1 MERSQ
6 KEALV
11 AEFGDIFAAAQSGVL
26 VDFQGLT
33 VEQLTSLRKSLF
45 AKNGSFRV
53 LKNRLAKIAAKDTPF
68 ESLADEF
75 VQNRALVYSE
85 TDPVGTA
92 KVMTDQAKSNEKL
105 KIIAGLLVTEGQG
118 EKLDLAA
125 IKELSDLPTRDELIA
140 KLLYLLNAP
149 ITNFVRTLNEVPASF
164 VRTIQAVADS
174 KQ

>member
-11 AEFGDIFAAAQSGVL
+11 AEFGEIFSSAQSGVL

-33 VEQLTSLRKSLF
+33 VEQLTSLRKSLY

-53 LKNRLAKIAAKDTPF
+53 IKNRLAKIAAKDTPF
-68 ESLADEF
+68 ESLAGEF

-92 KVMTDQAKSNEKL
+92 KIMTEQAKSNEKL

-118 EKLDLAA
+118 HKLDLMA
-125 IKELSDLPTRDELIA
+125 IKELGDLPSREELVA
-140 KLLYLLNAP
+140 KLLFLLNAP
-149 ITNFVRTLNEVPASF
+149 ITQFVRTLNEVPASF
-164 VRTIQAVADS
+164 VRTLQAVAES